1 MWYVHVCVYEI
12 NKFQRTEVLFHTD
25 TQLIWGKS
33 STLFSSVCPAM
44 NEYMRE
50 NSTLN
55 STYFCV
61 RDFYSNVNI
70 NKLTLEKPYQYQ
82 SELDLDFALG
92 RLSDSQKIRLSHL
105 LDFPPTQVK
114 AIANNRRT
122 EM

>member
-1 MWYVHVCVYEI
+1 
-12 NKFQRTEVLFHTD
+12 
-25 TQLIWGKS
+25 
-33 STLFSSVCPAM
+33 M
-44 NEYMRE
+44 NECMRE

-70 NKLTLEKPYQYQ
+70 NKFTLEKPYQYQ

-105 LDFPPTQVK
+105 FDFPPSGQGHS
-114 AIANNRRT
+114 
-122 EM
+122 E